1 MPAKIR
7 VRSTTIHVKGKSQSQ
22 VRPTLIFEAIDC
34 AKGSKSVGP
43 LHFYYLHCHF
53 DFVVLIKYLA
63 RSKQLRESL
72 APSIP
77 GALLL
82 TITSTQHTQ
91 HKDFTTVLQPIAH
104 KFTRLVYTPLTM
116 SSEAKWLA
124 VRKARL
130 AAAKSQVSSVSK
142 HVQELEEIIAEQEE
156 IIAKIRKNALS
167 QLKMAQEEAKEAEAM
182 LKDTEKRYNHT

>member
-1 MPAKIR
+1 M
-7 VRSTTIHVKGKSQSQ
+7 
-22 VRPTLIFEAIDC
+22 
-34 AKGSKSVGP
+34 
-43 LHFYYLHCHF
+43 
-53 DFVVLIKYLA
+53 A

-82 TITSTQHTQ
+82 TQHTQ

-182 LKDTEKRYNHT
+182 LKDTEKLYNHT